1 MVQRGRDDMNKS
13 NSQNAVFKIF
23 FYIGKGKAICIVIVY
38 LLVSLAPS
46 FLLILNRNIFDLFS
60 SNFFSFSLISA
71 LLLLYIFIQISSK
84 GLSLVQ
90 KKLMTVISHEVQVKM
105 QKEVQEKMMRVNYL
119 ELDDANTF
127 DLIQRV
133 SDNVPSKCASSVF
146 LVLDVVSI
154 GVQILT
160 AIVILVDIHFTIPMI
175 LAAFMIPYI
184 FFFFRMCFD
193 NYFKEVNQGKKH
205 RKNWYLIKM
214 LFDKHFNKELKIYD
228 CFDYLGNKEKCINE
242 ELHLENYVIAKKY
255 ALLSVLLDIVK
266 SFGKAVCMIIAIAL
280 IVYKNVGIS
289 AFTVLMQAMDSMQ
302 ECLMN
307 IFSKIRDFG
316 SLHLALDDYKKFRN
330 LTDESHATTK
340 IQLNREGPFIELKNI
355 SFSYPS
361 KEDALKNVNLTI
373 FEGEKIAIV
382 GKNGSGKTTLVNVLL
397 GFYKPLSGEIKI
409 MQTKLDDCIEDFR
422 RRTIYIM
429 QNTPQYGLSIEDNIK
444 MGKDIVAPDVIQVL
458 DIDKLIDKAPARE
471 YTLLGEENDDQYNIS
486 GGEWSKLGIARNAQK
501 KDAILY
507 IMDEPTAAL
516 DPIAE
521 SKIFESF
528 DGITNCKTTIFI
540 SHRLGMISLADR
552 IIVLDNGTIAEQGS
566 HNELMKQKGLYY
578 DMYSEQIQLYERHD
592 TI

>member
-1 MVQRGRDDMNKS
+1 
-13 NSQNAVFKIF
+13 
-23 FYIGKGKAICIVIVY
+23 
-38 LLVSLAPS
+38 
-46 FLLILNRNIFDLFS
+46 
-60 SNFFSFSLISA
+60 
-71 LLLLYIFIQISSK
+71 
-84 GLSLVQ
+84 
-90 KKLMTVISHEVQVKM
+90 
-105 QKEVQEKMMRVNYL
+105 
-119 ELDDANTF
+119 
-127 DLIQRV
+127 
-133 SDNVPSKCASSVF
+133 
-146 LVLDVVSI
+146 
-154 GVQILT
+154 
-160 AIVILVDIHFTIPMI
+160 
-175 LAAFMIPYI
+175 
-184 FFFFRMCFD
+184 
-193 NYFKEVNQGKKH
+193 
-205 RKNWYLIKM
+205 
-214 LFDKHFNKELKIYD
+214 
-228 CFDYLGNKEKCINE
+228 
-242 ELHLENYVIAKKY
+242 
-255 ALLSVLLDIVK
+255 
-266 SFGKAVCMIIAIAL
+266 
-280 IVYKNVGIS
+280 
-289 AFTVLMQAMDSMQ
+289 
-302 ECLMN
+302 MN

-444 MGKDIVAPDVIQVL
+444 MGKDIVAPDIIQVL